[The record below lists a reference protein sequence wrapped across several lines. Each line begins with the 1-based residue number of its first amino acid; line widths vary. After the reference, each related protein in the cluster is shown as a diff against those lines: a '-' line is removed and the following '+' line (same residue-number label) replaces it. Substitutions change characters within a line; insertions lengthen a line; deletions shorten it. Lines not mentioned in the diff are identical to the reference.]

1 MLFSFVQSARV
12 LFSVADSATLF
23 VSDNMAQ
30 FQIYNS
36 MLRRFPRDVYEVF
49 KEAGNR
55 FSSTLFALVSALV
68 KLSRVETVK
77 PGTKL
82 YRGMGGSFQL
92 PDSFYSPDEF
102 GTRGYVENAFLS
114 CQTDFQVALQ
124 WSGAKSDPR
133 KPFPSVMVFE
143 CGAIDRPCS
152 ISEFSQCDI
161 SSVPQHLLVPV
172 VLMICRY
179 PAERQVLWP
188 PFSVV
193 QPSGDSWVE
202 LHYGVPVTM

>member
-1 MLFSFVQSARV
+1 MLFSSVQSARV

-30 FQIYNS
+30 FQIYSS

-49 KEAGNR
+49 EEAGNR
-55 FSSTLFALVSALV
+55 FSSTLFALASALV

-82 YRGMGGSFQL
+82 YRGMGGSSQL

-102 GTRGYVENAFLS
+102 GGRGYVENGCLY
-114 CQTDFQVALQ
+114 CTLDFEAALYM
-124 WSGAKSDPR
+124 SGAQSHPKR
-133 KPFPSVMVFE
+133 PFPAVMVFE

-152 ISEFSQCDI
+152 IREFSQCDI

-179 PAERQVLWP
+179 PGQRELLWP

-202 LHYGVPVTM
+202 LHYGAPVTM

>member
-1 MLFSFVQSARV
+1 MQSACI
-12 LFSVADSATLF
+12 LFSVDDSATSF

-36 MLRRFPRDVYEVF
+36 MLRQSPMEVYEEF
-49 KEAGNR
+49 KQAGNR
-55 FSSTLFALVSALV
+55 FASTLFAMVSAVV
-68 KLSRVETVK
+68 KLSRVETLK

-82 YRGMGGSFQL
+82 YRGMGGAFQL

-102 GTRGYVENAFLS
+102 GGRCYVDNGFGS
-114 CQTDFQVALQ
+114 CTEDFELALQ
-124 WSGAKSDPR
+124 YSGVKDEK
-133 KPFPSVMVFE
+133 KPFPSVMVLE
-143 CGAIDRPCS
+143 WGAIDRPCVM
-152 ISEFSQCDI
+152 SEVSQCDM

-172 VLMICRY
+172 VLMNCRY
-179 PAERQVLWP
+179 PGERELLWP

-202 LHYGVPVTM
+202 IAPGGGPFTM